1 MKIFRILYN
10 LIRTDILGRLRSY
23 SFLIILGLTIFIA
36 YMSVPPIGANY
47 IVLSLDNIRGIY
59 NSAWIG
65 GATAIVVST
74 MLSLPA
80 FYLVKGNIKRDKQT
94 GVGQIIATTPL
105 SKTLYIFGKILGNFL
120 FLSVMVVVIA
130 LSAGIMQIIRGEEMV
145 INLWK
150 LLSPFIFIV
159 LPTMFFVSALAVFF
173 ETISWLSGSFG
184 NVIYFFLWL
193 GLYLIYPV
201 TSMARSGQA
210 IFDPLKEVTG
220 MTIPLSSMSK
230 AAAASFLDYEGG
242 SGLIKFN
249 VPVKTFIW
257 EGIDW
262 NLEII
267 SSRLIWIGVALVI
280 GIIASIFFKRF
291 DPALEKRKLSKVG
304 LELKL
309 KEITKTEVHPVTR
322 KYHLTPLSLKAFK
335 FSIRR
340 LLIQE
345 LRLMVKG
352 LGWWWYVITL
362 GFIIS
367 GALVPIDILLRWIF
381 PITWIWP
388 LIIWSKMGS
397 RELYYRTNQYVFTA
411 AYPIKHH
418 LPITLL
424 AGVVIASITGIGA
437 AINLAINGE
446 LLHLLAWIIAT
457 VFIPSLALSLGILS
471 VGRKLFEVVYIILWY
486 IGPMSQG
493 KYFDFM
499 GVSST
504 SIKIQLSYFIATIAL
519 IGIAFVGR
527 MKKIKI

>member
-1 MKIFRILYN
+1 MKYFRILYN
-10 LIRTDILGRLRSY
+10 SIRTDILGRLRSY
-23 SFLIILGLTIFIA
+23 LFLIILGATIFIA
-36 YMSVPPIGANY
+36 FISVPPSGANY

-65 GATAIVVST
+65 GAIAIVVST

-80 FYLVKGNIKRDKQT
+80 FYLVKGVIKRDKQT

-105 SKTLYIFGKILGNFL
+105 SKVLYIFGKILGNFL
-120 FLSVMVVVIA
+120 FLSIMVAVIA
-130 LSAGIMQIIRGEEMV
+130 LSAGIMQIIRGEEIT

-150 LLSPFIFIV
+150 LLSPFLFIV
-159 LPTMFFVSALAVFF
+159 LPTMFFISALAVFF

-201 TSMARSGQA
+201 SSMARSGQA
-210 IFDPLKEVTG
+210 VFDPLKEVTG
-220 MTIPLSSMSK
+220 MTIPLSAMSK
-230 AAAASFLDYEGG
+230 AAATSFPNYEGG

-249 VPVKTFIW
+249 VQVKTFIW

-267 SSRLIWIGVALVI
+267 YSRLIWVGVALVI
-280 GIIASIFFKRF
+280 GIIASILFKRF
-291 DPALEKRKLSKVG
+291 DPALEKRKLSKAG
-304 LELKL
+304 LESEP
-309 KEITKTEVHPVTR
+309 KEIAKMEVYPITR
-322 KYHLTPLSLKAFK
+322 KYHLAPLSSKAFK
-335 FSIRR
+335 FSVLR
-340 LLIQE
+340 LLISE

-352 LGWWWYVITL
+352 LGWWWYVIAL

-367 GALVPIDILLRWIF
+367 GALVPIDILLRWILPF
-381 PITWIWP
+381 TWIWP

-397 RELYYRTNQYVFTA
+397 RELYYRTNQYIFTA
-411 AYPIKHH
+411 AYPLKHH

-424 AGVVIASITGIGA
+424 AGVVITFITGIGA
-437 AINLAINGE
+437 SINLAINGE
-446 LLHLLAWIIAT
+446 PLHLLALVIAA

-471 VGRKLFEVVYIILWY
+471 GGRKLFEIVYIIFWY

-493 KYFDFM
+493 KYIDFL
-499 GVSST
+499 GASST
-504 SIKIQLSYFIATIAL
+504 SIKIQLLYFIVTIAL
-519 IGIAFVGR
+519 IGIAFLGR

>member
-1 MKIFRILYN
+1 MNIFRILYN
-10 LIRTDILGRLRSY
+10 SIRTDVLGRLRSY
-23 SFLIILGLTIFIA
+23 SFLIILGVTIFIA
-36 YMSVPPIGANY
+36 FMSVPPSRANY
-47 IVLSLDNIRGIY
+47 IVLGLNNIRGIY

-65 GATAIVVST
+65 GAIAIVVST

-80 FYLVKGNIKRDKQT
+80 FYLVKGSIKRDKQT

-105 SKTLYIFGKILGNFL
+105 SKTIYIFGKILGNFL
-120 FLSVMVVVIA
+120 FLSVMVAVIA
-130 LSAGIMQIIRGEEMV
+130 FSGGIMQIIRSEEMV

-150 LLSPFIFIV
+150 LLSPFLFIV
-159 LPTMFFVSALAVFF
+159 LPTMFFVSALAIFF

-184 NVIYFFLWL
+184 NIAYFFLWL

-210 IFDPLKEVTG
+210 VFDPIKEVTG
-220 MTIPLSSMSK
+220 MTIPLSSMST
-230 AAAASFLDYEGG
+230 AAASSFPDYIGG

-257 EGIDW
+257 EGMDW

-267 SSRLIWIGVALVI
+267 SSRLIWVGVALVI

-291 DPALEKRKLSKVG
+291 DPALEKRKVTG
-304 LELKL
+304 LELKP
-309 KEITKTEVHPVTR
+309 KEIAKTVVHPITR
-322 KYHLTPLSLKAFK
+322 RYHLNPLSSKAFK
-335 FSIRR
+335 FSVRR

-345 LRLMVKG
+345 LRLMIKG
-352 LGWWWYVITL
+352 LGWWWYIVTL

-411 AYPIKHH
+411 AYPLKHH

-424 AGVVIASITGIGA
+424 AGVVITSITGIGA
-437 AINLAINGE
+437 VINLVVNGE
-446 LLHLLAWIIAT
+446 LLHLLALIIGAL
-457 VFIPSLALSLGILS
+457 FIPSLALSLGVLS
-471 VGRKLFEVVYIILWY
+471 GGRKLFEVVYIILWY
-486 IGPMSQG
+486 MGPMSQE
-493 KYFDFM
+493 KYLDFM
-499 GVSST
+499 GASST
-504 SIKIQLSYFIATIAL
+504 SIRIQLSYFIATIAL
-519 IGIAFVGR
+519 IGIAFIGR

>member
-1 MKIFRILYN
+1 MNIFRILYN
-10 LIRTDILGRLRSY
+10 LVRTDILGRLRSY

-47 IVLSLDNIRGIY
+47 LVLGLDNIRGIY

-80 FYLVKGNIKRDKQT
+80 FYLVKGSIKRDKQT

-105 SKTLYIFGKILGNFL
+105 SKAHYIFGKILGNFL
-120 FLSVMVVVIA
+120 FLSVMVAAIA
-130 LSAGIMQIIRGEEMV
+130 FSAGIMQIIRGEEAV

-150 LLSPFIFIV
+150 LLSPFLFIV

-184 NVIYFFLWL
+184 NIAYFFLWL

-201 TSMARSGQA
+201 TSMARSGRA
-210 IFDPLKEVTG
+210 VFDPLKEVTG

-230 AAAASFLDYEGG
+230 AAASSFPDYIGG

-249 VPVKTFIW
+249 VPVKTFVW
-257 EGIDW
+257 EGLDW

-267 SSRLIWIGVALVI
+267 SSRLIWVGIALVI
-280 GIIASIFFKRF
+280 GTIASIFFKRF
-291 DPALEKRKLSKVG
+291 DPSLEKRKVTKTD
-304 LELKL
+304 LELQPQ
-309 KEITKTEVHPVTR
+309 EITKIEVHPVIR
-322 KYHLTPLSLKAFK
+322 KYHLTPLSLKAFR
-335 FSIRR
+335 FSVGK

-352 LGWWWYVITL
+352 LGWWWYVVAL

-367 GALVPIDILLRWIF
+367 GALVPIDILLKWIL

-388 LIIWSKMGS
+388 LVIWSKMGS
-397 RELYYRTNQYVFTA
+397 RELYYRTNQYIFAA
-411 AYPIKHH
+411 AYPLKHH

-424 AGVVIASITGIGA
+424 AGIIIAFTTGVGTVV
-437 AINLAINGE
+437 NLAVNGE
-446 LLHLLAWIIAT
+446 LLHLLALIVAA

-471 VGRKLFEVVYIILWY
+471 GGRKLFEVVYIILWY

-493 KYFDFM
+493 KYLDYM

-504 SIKIQLSYFIATIAL
+504 SIKVQLSYFIATIAL
-519 IGIAFVGR
+519 IGIAFLGR
-527 MKKIKI
+527 MKKLKI